1 MSTDAHK
8 KAAAEAALDYIEIG
22 DVVGVGTGSTVNH
35 FIDALA
41 GAKGK
46 IDGAVASSEATAERL
61 RAHGIALLDLNRA
74 GDLPLYVDGAD
85 EVTQHGHMIKGGGGA
100 LTGEKIVAQASAKF
114 VCIVDATKVVDVLG
128 VYPLPIEVI
137 PMAQSLVGRALVGLG
152 GTPQLRQGVTTDH
165 GNIIIDVRNL
175 DITNPVDAEDRL
187 NRIPGVVTNG
197 IFARRPADV
206 VLVGGDAGVRTIA

>member
-41 GAKGK
+41 RAKGK
-46 IDGAVASSEATAERL
+46 IDGAVASSAATAERL
-61 RAHGIALLDLNRA
+61 RAHGIALLDLNRT

-85 EVTQHGHMIKGGGGA
+85 EVTRHGHMIKGGGGA

-137 PMAQSLVGRALVGLG
+137 PMAQSLVGRALVRLG
-152 GTPQLRQGVTTDH
+152 GTPELREGVRTDY

-175 DITNPVDAEDRL
+175 DLSNPVEMEQTL
-187 NRIPGVVTNG
+187 NQLAGLVTNG

-206 VLVGGDAGVRTIA
+206 VLVGTDTGVETIS